1 MEETMALRVGRRDFI
16 AALGGAAAWPFSALE
31 QQPDRGDRRGGRTT
45 AVAVPTTQPAVPVI
59 GFLNSASP
67 GPFEPFVAAFR
78 RGLKEVGFVEG
89 KNVMIEYRWAEGRF
103 DRLPELAAD
112 LVHQNVAV
120 IAATGG
126 PPSAQ
131 AAKAATAT
139 TPIVFVI
146 ASNPV
151 KLGLVE
157 SFNRPGG
164 NVTGISMLA
173 SQLETKKLQ
182 LLHGVVPK
190 ATTIGLL
197 GNPSNANFQVITGE
211 LSEATQTLGLQLEI
225 VKATAPP
232 EFGAAFAALVQQ
244 GVGALVV
251 GADPFF
257 NSQRKALAELAARH
271 AIPAIYEW
279 REFAVAG
286 GLMSYGT
293 SLSEAYQQ
301 AGIYIGRIVRGEKP
315 TDLPVVQPA
324 KFEFV
329 LNLKTAKVLGID
341 IPPMLLA
348 IADEVIE

>member
-1 MEETMALRVGRRDFI
+1 MLI
-16 AALGGAAAWPFSALE
+16 K
-31 QQPDRGDRRGGRTT
+31 
-45 AVAVPTTQPAVPVI
+45 I

-67 GPFEPFVAAFR
+67 GPFEPFVGAFR

-131 AAKAATAT
+131 AAKVATAM

-197 GNPSNANFQVITGE
+197 GNPSNANFQGITGE
-211 LSEATQTLGLQLEI
+211 LSEATQTLGLQLKI

-244 GVGALVV
+244 EVGALIV

-257 NSQRKALAELAARH
+257 NSQRKALVELAARH
-271 AIPAIYEW
+271 AIPTIYEW
-279 REFAVAG
+279 REFAVDG

-293 SLSEAYQQ
+293 SLSDAYQQ

-315 TDLPVVQPA
+315 ADLPVVQA
-324 KFEFV
+324 ARFEFV
-329 LNLKTAKVLGID
+329 INLKTAKALGID

-348 IADEVIE
+348 IADDVIE

>member
-1 MEETMALRVGRRDFI
+1 MEETMSLWVGRRDFI
-16 AALGGAAAWPFSALE
+16 AALGGAAAWPFSAFA
-31 QQPDRGDRRGGRTT
+31 QQSDRRDRRGGRTT
-45 AVAVPTTQPAVPVI
+45 PVAVPTTQPTVPVI

-67 GPFEPFVAAFR
+67 GPFEPFVGAFR

-112 LVHQNVAV
+112 LVHQNVAA

-131 AAKAATAT
+131 AAKAATAM

-197 GNPSNANFQVITGE
+197 GNPTNANFQVIMGE
-211 LSEATQTLGLQLEI
+211 LSEAAQTLGLQVKI

-257 NSQRKALAELAARH
+257 TNQ
-271 AIPAIYEW
+271 
-279 REFAVAG
+279 
-286 GLMSYGT
+286 
-293 SLSEAYQQ
+293 SL
-301 AGIYIGRIVRGEKP
+301 I
-315 TDLPVVQPA
+315 
-324 KFEFV
+324 
-329 LNLKTAKVLGID
+329 
-341 IPPMLLA
+341 
-348 IADEVIE
+348 